1 MVGSFIY
8 TNNEY
13 KNQYWFVIFLI
24 QRVGNQWYKG
34 WERVHWTSGIRDK
47 VAFSSSSLQMF
58 YPKLIKQVIYTITF
72 L

>member
-1 MVGSFIY
+1 MREGSL
-8 TNNEY
+8 
-13 KNQYWFVIFLI
+13 K
-24 QRVGNQWYKG
+24 
-34 WERVHWTSGIRDK
+34 SGIRDK